1 VTHRRFTIA
10 IDGPAAAGK
19 STVGAEVARRLD
31 GIYFDTG
38 LLYRA
43 VTLAALRAGVEPAD
57 ARGLAQLAR
66 TLQVDVTRPS
76 VPDGRQSDVLL
87 DGADVTWELRTP
99 AVDRTVS
106 EVSAHPLVRA
116 ELLDKQ
122 RRIGR
127 SGLVVMVGRDIGSVV
142 LPDAELK
149 VYLDASPEE
158 RARRRCA
165 QLRDA
170 GKPADY
176 ASVLADIRQRDEVDS
191 RRAVSP
197 LRIPDGALVVD
208 SDGRSVEEVI
218 DIIAAHARERLE
230 TLP

>member
-1 VTHRRFTIA
+1 
-10 IDGPAAAGK
+10 
-19 STVGAEVARRLD
+19 
-31 GIYFDTG
+31 
-38 LLYRA
+38 
-43 VTLAALRAGVEPAD
+43 
-57 ARGLAQLAR
+57 
-66 TLQVDVTRPS
+66 
-76 VPDGRQSDVLL
+76 
-87 DGADVTWELRTP
+87 
-99 AVDRTVS
+99 
-106 EVSAHPLVRA
+106 VSAHPLVRA
-116 ELLDKQ
+116 ALLDKQ

-191 RRAVSP
+191 QRAVSP

>member
-31 GIYFDTG
+31 GVYFDTG

-43 VTLAALRAGVEPAD
+43 VTLAALRAGVAPDD
-57 ARGLAQLAR
+57 AEGLARLAAA
-66 TLQVDVTRPS
+66 LHVDVTRPT
-76 VPDGRQSDVLL
+76 VADGRQSDVLL

-99 AVDRTVS
+99 AVDRAVS

-116 ELLDKQ
+116 ALLEKQ

-158 RARRRCA
+158 RARRRVA
-165 QLRDA
+165 QLRAA

-176 ASVLADIRQRDEVDS
+176 ATVLADIHQRDEVDS

-197 LRIPDGALVVD
+197 LRIPDGAVVVD
-208 SDGRSVEEVI
+208 SDGCSVEEVI
-218 DIIAAHARERLE
+218 DIITAHARERLE
-230 TLP
+230 AQR

>member
-31 GIYFDTG
+31 GVYFDTG

-43 VTLAALRAGVEPAD
+43 VTLAALRAGVAAD
-57 ARGLAQLAR
+57 DAPRLAQLAAAM
-66 TLQVDVTRPS
+66 QVDVRRPS
-76 VPDGRQSDVLL
+76 MDDGRQSDVLL
-87 DGADVTWELRTP
+87 DGVDVTWELRAP
-99 AVDRTVS
+99 EVDRTVS

-116 ELLDKQ
+116 ALLDKQ

-142 LPDAELK
+142 LPDADLK

-165 QLRDA
+165 QLREA

-176 ASVLADIRQRDEVDS
+176 ATLLADIRRRDEVDS
-191 RRAVSP
+191 QRAVSP
-197 LRIPDGALVVD
+197 LRVPDGALVVD
-208 SDGRSVEEVI
+208 SD
-218 DIIAAHARERLE
+218 
-230 TLP
+230 

>member
-57 ARGLAQLAR
+57 AHGLAQLAR

-87 DGADVTWELRTP
+87 DGADVTLELRTP

-116 ELLDKQ
+116 ALLDKQ

-127 SGLVVMVGRDIGSVV
+127 SGQVVMVGRDIGSVV

-191 RRAVSP
+191 QRAVSP

-218 DIIAAHARERLE
+218 DIIVAHARERLE